1 MKNLY
6 MCEKCGKTFSDWDE
20 AYKCENSHI
29 DVESLY
35 TFNLDTQ
42 DKHMPTQFW
51 EDGEVAPSIIIMQR
65 IRTDSDG
72 NYIRRKLPD
81 GTEAYDRIP
90 VIYKRSVLTE
100 LPNGLKKRDYYD
112 AMLRRQ
118 DIDHPAIETIEEK
131 EDN

>member
-6 MCEKCGKTFSDWDE
+6 VCEKCGKTFSDYDE

-35 TFNLDTQ
+35 TFNLDVQ
-42 DKHMPTQFW
+42 DKPMPTQFW
-51 EDGEVAPSIIIMQR
+51 NDGEVAPSIIIMQR

-90 VIYKRSVLTE
+90 VIYKRSKPIE
-100 LPNGLKKRDYYD
+100 LPNGLRLDNYAA

-118 DIDHPAIETIEEK
+118 DIDHPASETSEEE

>member
-6 MCEKCGKTFSDWDE
+6 VCEKCGKTFNNWDE

-35 TFNLDTQ
+35 TFNLDVQ
-42 DKHMPTQFW
+42 DKLMPTQFW
-51 EDGEVAPSIIIMQR
+51 NEGGVAPDIIIMQH
-65 IRTDSDG
+65 IRTDSEG
-72 NYIRRKLPD
+72 NYIKRKLPD

-90 VIYKRSVLTE
+90 VIYKRSVAVE

-118 DIDHPAIETIEEK
+118 DIDHPAPATATEE
-131 EDN
+131 EG